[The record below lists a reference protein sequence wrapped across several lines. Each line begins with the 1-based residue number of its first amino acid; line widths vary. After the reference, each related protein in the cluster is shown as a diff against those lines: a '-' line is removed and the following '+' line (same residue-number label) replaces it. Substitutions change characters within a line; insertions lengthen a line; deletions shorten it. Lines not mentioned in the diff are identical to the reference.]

1 MSKVRYVVIAVALA
15 SLVAVM
21 VVFGG
26 KNVFE
31 KEVDKERSAVKFARE
46 VEAGGY
52 GIITT
57 DELKALVDGKAE
69 MVLVD
74 AMPYEKSYRK
84 AHIPG
89 AKQFLFPIP
98 EMADWDAKETGDKTE
113 KQFADLLGPDK
124 GRLIVVYCGFT
135 KCTRSHNGAVW
146 ARKLGYT
153 NVKRHPGGIYA
164 WKGMG
169 FPTEG
174 AGADGT

>member
-1 MSKVRYVVIAVALA
+1 MPKVSYVVIAVVLV
-15 SLVAVM
+15 SLVVVM

-31 KEVDKERSAVKFARE
+31 KEVDREMSAVKFARE

-57 DELKALVDGKAE
+57 NELKALVDEKAE

-74 AMPYEKSYRK
+74 VMPYERSYRK

-89 AKQFLFPIP
+89 ARQFLFPVP
-98 EMADWDAKETGDKTE
+98 EMADWDAEETGGKTRDE
-113 KQFADLLGPDK
+113 FAGLLGPDK

-135 KCTRSHNGAVW
+135 RCTRSHNGAAW
-146 ARKLGYT
+146 AVKLGYT

-169 FPTEG
+169 FPTE
-174 AGADGT
+174 AAD

>member
-1 MSKVRYVVIAVALA
+1 MSKVSYVVIAVVLV

-31 KEVDKERSAVKFARE
+31 KEVDKEKSAVKFARE

-57 DELKALVDGKAE
+57 EELKALVDEKAE
-69 MVLVD
+69 MVLID
-74 AMPYEKSYRK
+74 AMPYEQSYKK

-89 AKQFLFPIP
+89 ARQFLFPIP
-98 EMADWDAKETGDKTE
+98 EMADWDTE
-113 KQFADLLGPDK
+113 KTGGKTKEQLEELLGPDK
-124 GRLIVVYCGFT
+124 GGLIVVYCGFT
-135 KCTRSHNGAVW
+135 KCTRSHNGAAW
-146 ARKLGYT
+146 AVKLGYT

-164 WKGMG
+164 WKGLG
-169 FPTEG
+169 FPTE
-174 AGADGT
+174 AVK